1 MFFLLIFS
9 FLICSRR
16 LCFSTILI
24 FFSVSVSYSYPRTS
38 PRLTYPY
45 LKTRLTFAFA
55 LTSTST
61 CAVPNRVPVLLSISI
76 SSSFSQTSI
85 KAFSPDLAS
94 IHPSSRLPPSAFPP
108 PLFVS
113 IPISYLLA
121 SLFLALSCLV

>member
-1 MFFLLIFS
+1 MFFLLTFS

-16 LCFSTILI
+16 LRISTILI

-61 CAVPNRVPVLLSISI
+61 CAVPNRVPALLSISI
-76 SSSFSQTSI
+76 SFSLPNLNQGFHSRSRIHSSV
-85 KAFSPDLAS
+85 FSPF
-94 IHPSSRLPPSAFPP
+94 AFPP
-108 PLFVS
+108 PLFDS
-113 IPISYLLA
+113 IPIPYLLA
-121 SLFLALSCLV
+121 SLFLVSSCLV